1 MPATLLALRAL
12 RLRALRGVQGAKEPL
27 FHRGNFRRTGEPL
40 FHRNYTTAGPVSR
53 FSFNSFGDTML
64 LMDEQ
69 VQSEPIAALAT
80 PFGRSALA
88 VIRTSGPEVI
98 GKVSELFSDGEKI
111 RAAETHTLH
120 HGSILDGEE
129 PVDEVVL
136 ALFRSPKSY
145 TGEESVEIYC
155 HGSRPG
161 IQRILDL
168 LYRSGFRPAEPGEFT
183 LRAFMNGKLDL
194 TRAEAVREI
203 ADAQTAA
210 AQELAL
216 GRLGGSIERRINGL
230 KERLVKLLAALSVQL
245 DYPEEETGE
254 IPIDREELLRLGSE
268 LRDLAATYRTGRIYQ
283 EGVRVALGGRTNAGK
298 SSLFNALLREDRAI
312 VSDIHGTTRD
322 YIEASL
328 DVDGVLVILFDTAGL
343 RGGVDEIEGEG
354 IRRSRAILKQA
365 EMVLYL
371 VDASTGLSDEDST
384 FLAEEAEN
392 MRVIPVWNKNDL
404 PTAKETPEKFLT
416 VSALRAEG
424 VAELLGEI
432 RRRALPE
439 KRIRGGEPVIDSL
452 RQKNLL
458 DRAASAVDQIVE
470 GVDAQMAAD
479 LLSLD
484 VQEAVN
490 ALGEITGEV
499 TTADLLDT
507 MFEGFCVGK

>member
-1 MPATLLALRAL
+1 M
-12 RLRALRGVQGAKEPL
+12 EPM
-27 FHRGNFRRTGEPL
+27 N
-40 FHRNYTTAGPVSR
+40 
-53 FSFNSFGDTML
+53 
-64 LMDEQ
+64 EQ
-69 VQSEPIAALAT
+69 VNNEPIAALAT

-88 VIRTSGPEVI
+88 VIRTSGDEVI
-98 GKVSELFSDGEKI
+98 DRIAPLFSEGGKL
-111 RAAETHTLH
+111 RAAEGHTLH
-120 HGSILDGEE
+120 HGRLMDGETT
-129 PVDEVVL
+129 VDEVVL
-136 ALFRSPKSY
+136 ALFRSPRSY
-145 TGEESVEIYC
+145 TGEESVEVYC

-161 IQRILDL
+161 IQRLLDL
-168 LYRSGFRPAEPGEFT
+168 LYKNGFRPAEPGEFT

-203 ADAQTAA
+203 ADAQTSA

-216 GRLGGSIERRINGL
+216 GRLGGSVERRINGL
-230 KERLVKLLAALSVQL
+230 KERLVKLLAALSIQL

-254 IPIDREELLRLGSE
+254 IPTDREELERIGSE

-312 VSDIHGTTRD
+312 VSELHGTTRD

-328 DVDGVLVILFDTAGL
+328 DVEGVPVILFDTAGL
-343 RGGVDEIEGEG
+343 REVAEEVEGEG
-354 IRRSRAILKQA
+354 IRRSRTILERA

-371 VDASTGLSDEDST
+371 VDAAEGLVEEDER
-384 FLAEEAEN
+384 FLGEDAAGAEG
-392 MRVIPVWNKNDL
+392 RIIPVWNKSDL
-404 PTAKETPEKFLT
+404 PLTGEPPEGFFR

-424 VAELLGEI
+424 VGDLLAEI

-439 KRIRGGEPVIDSL
+439 DRVRGGEPVIDSL

-458 DRAASAVDQIVE
+458 ERAATAVDQVAE
-470 GVDAQMAAD
+470 GVDARMPAD

-484 VQEAVN
+484 VQEAIS

-499 TTADLLDT
+499 TTADLLET

>member
-1 MPATLLALRAL
+1 MDD
-12 RLRALRGVQGAKEPL
+12 RLQ
-27 FHRGNFRRTGEPL
+27 T
-40 FHRNYTTAGPVSR
+40 
-53 FSFNSFGDTML
+53 D
-64 LMDEQ
+64 
-69 VQSEPIAALAT
+69 PIAALAT

-98 GKVSELFSDGEKI
+98 EQFAAIFSGGE
-111 RAAETHTLH
+111 RLRNAAGHTLH
-120 HGSILDGEE
+120 HGTLLRGAE

-136 ALFRSPKSY
+136 ALFRAPKSY

-161 IQRILDL
+161 IQRVLDL
-168 LYRSGFRPAEPGEFT
+168 LYKHGFRPAEPGEFT

-216 GRLGGSIERRINGL
+216 GRLGGSIERRINEL
-230 KERLVKLLAALSVQL
+230 KEGLVKLLAALSIQL
-245 DYPEEETGE
+245 DYPEEESGE
-254 IPIDREELLRLGSE
+254 IPTDREELLRIASR

-298 SSLFNALLREDRAI
+298 SSLFNAILREDRAI

-328 DVDGVLVILFDTAGL
+328 DLEGVPVLLFDTAGL
-343 RGGVDEIEGEG
+343 REVKEEIEGEG
-354 IRRSRAILKQA
+354 IRRSRTILEQA
-365 EMVLYL
+365 DMVLYL
-371 VDASTGLSDEDST
+371 VDASEGVAEEDQT
-384 FLAEEAEN
+384 FLEEEGGGVEE
-392 MRVIPVWNKNDL
+392 RVIPVWNKSDL
-404 PTAKETPEKFLT
+404 PTTREVPEGFVA

-424 VAELLGEI
+424 VSELLGEI
-432 RRRALPE
+432 RRRALPGE
-439 KRIRGGEPVIDSL
+439 RVRGGEPVIDSL

-458 DRAASAVDQIVE
+458 ERAAEAVGQVAQGVE
-470 GVDAQMAAD
+470 AQMPAD
-479 LLSLD
+479 ILSLD
-484 VQEAVN
+484 LQEAVN

>member
-1 MPATLLALRAL
+1 MDDSLR
-12 RLRALRGVQGAKEPL
+12 
-27 FHRGNFRRTGEPL
+27 T
-40 FHRNYTTAGPVSR
+40 
-53 FSFNSFGDTML
+53 D
-64 LMDEQ
+64 
-69 VQSEPIAALAT
+69 PIAALAT

-88 VIRTSGPEVI
+88 VIRTSGPGVI
-98 GKVSELFSDGEKI
+98 ESLAKLFSGGGRI
-111 RAAETHTLH
+111 REAQGHTLH
-120 HGSILDGEE
+120 HGTLLNEE
-129 PVDEVVL
+129 EAVDEVVL
-136 ALFRSPKSY
+136 ALFRSPRSY
-145 TGEESVEIYC
+145 TGEDSVEIYC

-168 LYRSGFRPAEPGEFT
+168 LYTNGFRPAEPGEFT

-203 ADAQTAA
+203 ADAQTSA

-216 GRLGGSIERRINGL
+216 DRLGGSIEGRINEL
-230 KERLVKLLAALSVQL
+230 KEGLVKLLAALSIQL

-254 IPIDREELLRLGSE
+254 IPTDAGELERIAAS

-312 VSDIHGTTRD
+312 VSEIHGTTRD

-328 DVDGVLVILFDTAGL
+328 DVEGVPVLLFDTAGL
-343 RGGVDEIEGEG
+343 REVKEEVEGEG
-354 IRRSRAILKQA
+354 IRRSRTILKQA
-365 EMVLYL
+365 DMVLYL
-371 VDASTGLSDEDST
+371 IDATEGPSEEDRN
-384 FLAEEAEN
+384 FLYGEPSATTE
-392 MRVIPVWNKNDL
+392 RVIPVWNKCDL
-404 PTAKETPEKFLT
+404 PGAPPPPEGFLG

-424 VAELLGEI
+424 VAALLGEI

-439 KRIRGGEPVIDSL
+439 ERVRGGEPVIDSL

-458 DRAASAVDQIVE
+458 ERAADAVDHVIE
-470 GVDAQMAAD
+470 GLEAD
-479 LLSLD
+479 MPADVLSLD
-484 VQEAVN
+484 LQEAVS

-499 TTADLLDT
+499 TTADLLET

>member
-1 MPATLLALRAL
+1 
-12 RLRALRGVQGAKEPL
+12 
-27 FHRGNFRRTGEPL
+27 
-40 FHRNYTTAGPVSR
+40 
-53 FSFNSFGDTML
+53 
-64 LMDEQ
+64 MDES
-69 VQSEPIAALAT
+69 VRTDPIAALAT

-98 GKVSELFSDGEKI
+98 ESFARIFSGGNRI
-111 RAAETHTLH
+111 RVAQGHTLH
-120 HGSILDGEE
+120 HGTLFDGEE
-129 PVDEVVL
+129 AVDEVVL
-136 ALFRSPKSY
+136 ALFRAPRSY
-145 TGEESVEIYC
+145 TGEECVEIYC

-168 LYRSGFRPAEPGEFT
+168 LYTHGFRAAEPGEFT

-203 ADAQTAA
+203 ADAQTSA

-216 GRLGGSIERRINGL
+216 GRLGGSIEGRINEL
-230 KERLVKLLAALSVQL
+230 KEALVKLLAALSIQL

-254 IPIDREELLRLGSE
+254 IPTDSKELERIAVS

-312 VSDIHGTTRD
+312 VSEIHGTTRD

-328 DVDGVLVILFDTAGL
+328 DVEGVPVLLFDTAGL
-343 RGGVDEIEGEG
+343 REVKEQVEGEG
-354 IRRSRAILKQA
+354 IRRSRTILKQA
-365 EMVLYL
+365 DMVLYL
-371 VDASTGLSDEDST
+371 VDAAEGLSAEDRS
-384 FLAEEAEN
+384 FLEEEAADAGD
-392 MRVIPVWNKNDL
+392 RVIPVWNKSDL
-404 PTAKETPEKFLT
+404 PGTPPPPEGFFA

-424 VAELLGEI
+424 VSSLLGEI

-439 KRIRGGEPVIDSL
+439 ERVRGGEPVIDSL

-458 DRAASAVDQIVE
+458 DRAADAVEQIIQGVE
-470 GVDAQMAAD
+470 AD
-479 LLSLD
+479 MPADVLSLD
-484 VQEAVN
+484 LQEAVN

>member
-1 MPATLLALRAL
+1 M
-12 RLRALRGVQGAKEPL
+12 
-27 FHRGNFRRTGEPL
+27 N
-40 FHRNYTTAGPVSR
+40 
-53 FSFNSFGDTML
+53 
-64 LMDEQ
+64 EQ
-69 VQSEPIAALAT
+69 VKNEPIAALAT

-88 VIRTSGPEVI
+88 VIRTSGDELI
-98 GKVSELFSDGEKI
+98 DRIAALFSEGEKL
-111 RAAETHTLH
+111 RAAEGHTLH
-120 HGSILDGEE
+120 HGVLRDGRE

-136 ALFRSPKSY
+136 ALFRSPRSY

-161 IQRILDL
+161 IQRVLDL
-168 LYRSGFRPAEPGEFT
+168 LYKNGFRPAEPGEFT

-203 ADAQTAA
+203 ADAQTTA

-216 GRLGGSIERRINGL
+216 GRLGGSVERRINGL
-230 KERLVKLLAALSVQL
+230 KERLVKLLAALSIQL

-254 IPIDREELLRLGSE
+254 IPLDREELDRIGSQ

-312 VSDIHGTTRD
+312 VSDLHGTTRD

-328 DVDGVLVILFDTAGL
+328 DVEGVPVILFDTAGL
-343 RGGVDEIEGEG
+343 REVQEEVEGEG
-354 IRRSRAILKQA
+354 IRRSRTVLKQA
-365 EMVLYL
+365 DMVLYL
-371 VDASTGLSDEDST
+371 VDAAEGLSEEDQD
-384 FLAEEAEN
+384 FLAEESEN
-392 MRVIPVWNKNDL
+392 ERVIPVWNKSDL
-404 PTAKETPEKFLT
+404 PAAKETPERFLR

-424 VAELLGEI
+424 VSELLGEI

-439 KRIRGGEPVIDSL
+439 ERVRGGEPVIDSL

-458 DRAASAVDQIVE
+458 ERAATAVDQIAE
-470 GVDAQMAAD
+470 GLDAEMPAD
-479 LLSLD
+479 VLSLD
-484 VQEAVN
+484 VQEAVG